1 MIIKEYWRI
10 TWIKSKKF
18 ELKNIFEHIFK
29 QKKCIRRSRHL
40 FTFTILNSTIT
51 EFSFW
56 NSGQGNSL
64 VKDISLRGKSKFSKK
79 KKVDE
84 NQVGKY
90 SNKAEVMVN
99 N

>member
-1 MIIKEYWRI
+1 M
-10 TWIKSKKF
+10 
-18 ELKNIFEHIFK
+18 
-29 QKKCIRRSRHL
+29 
-40 FTFTILNSTIT
+40 
-51 EFSFW
+51 
-56 NSGQGNSL
+56 
-64 VKDISLRGKSKFSKK
+64 KDISLRGKSKFSKK